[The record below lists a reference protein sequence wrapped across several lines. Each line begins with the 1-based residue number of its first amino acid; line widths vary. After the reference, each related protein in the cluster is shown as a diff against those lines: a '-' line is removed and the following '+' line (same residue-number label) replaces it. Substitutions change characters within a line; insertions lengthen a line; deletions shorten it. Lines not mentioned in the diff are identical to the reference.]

1 MVLEVKN
8 LQTHFFTPKGLVRAV
23 DKVSFSLE
31 PGKVLGLVGESG
43 CGKSMT
49 GLSLLGLVDPPG
61 KIVGGEI
68 LLNGKNLSKL
78 SEIEMEQIRGKEIA
92 MIFQDPLS
100 SLNPILTIGRQI
112 TETILSHT
120 SGTKGQ
126 AWEQSITWLR
136 RLGLPHPEKIM
147 KYYPFQLSGGMRQRV
162 MIATALALQPQVLIA
177 DEPTTALDLTVQ
189 AQIIEEIKLL
199 QKENSSAVIFITHD
213 LGVVAELAD
222 QVAVMYAGSLVE
234 YGEIEQIFDYPRHP
248 YTQALLDSRMNLG
261 ERQVRFIP
269 GLPPNLLELPVNQC
283 AFAPRC
289 PRASQLCWKKK
300 PTLLPVSTNQQVACH
315 LSDSQERSKK
325 NAIIGA

>member
-8 LQTHFFTPKGLVRAV
+8 LQTHFFTPKGVVRAV

-31 PGKVLGLVGESG
+31 PGQVLGLVGESG

-61 KIVGGEI
+61 KIVGGQI
-68 LLNGKNLSKL
+68 LLQGKDLLNLTDEEL
-78 SEIEMEQIRGKEIA
+78 EQIRGKEIA

-120 SGTKGQ
+120 GVTKGQ
-126 AWEQSITWLR
+126 AWEQGIIWLR
-136 RLGLPHPEKIM
+136 RLSLPHPEKIM
-147 KYYPFQLSGGMRQRV
+147 RYYPFQLSGGMRQRV

-199 QKENSSAVIFITHD
+199 QKEHSSAVIFITHD

-234 YGEIEQIFDYPRHP
+234 YGEIEQIFDHPRHP

-261 ERQVRFIP
+261 ERQVRFIS
-269 GLPPNLLELPVNQC
+269 GLPPNLLNLSANQC

-289 PRASQLCWKKK
+289 PKANQLCWKKK
-300 PTLLPVSTNQQVACH
+300 PNLVPTSTGQQAACH
-315 LSDSQERSKK
+315 LLDNQERSQDH
-325 NAIIGA
+325 AVVGA

>member
-8 LQTHFFTPKGLVRAV
+8 LQTHFFTPKGLVKAV

-61 KIVGGEI
+61 KIVAGEI
-68 LLNGKNLSKL
+68 LLGGRNLLNLGESDL
-78 SEIEMEQIRGKEIA
+78 ERIRGKEIA

-120 SGTKGQ
+120 SMTKGQ
-126 AWEQSITWLR
+126 AWEQGITWLR
-136 RLGLPHPEKIM
+136 RLGLPHPEKRM

-177 DEPTTALDLTVQ
+177 DEPTTALDLTIQ

-199 QKENSSAVIFITHD
+199 QRENASAIIFITHD

-234 YGEIEQIFDYPRHP
+234 YGEVEQIFDHPRHP
-248 YTQALLDSRMNLG
+248 YTQALLNSRMKLG
-261 ERQVRFIP
+261 EKKARFIP
-269 GLPPNLLELPVNQC
+269 GLPPNLLNLPSNQC

-289 PRASQLCWKKK
+289 PKASQPCWKKK
-300 PTLLPVSTNQQVACH
+300 PSLIPVSTNQQAACH
-315 LSDSQERSKK
+315 LLESQGRSKE
-325 NAIIGA
+325 NAVVGA